1 MKNKLLHLL
10 RTQPF
15 FLVLLPAFFVLHGL
29 RENYGVVPVPVAWLL
44 FGTYVAAVLL
54 FTGLAWIGYRSWMK
68 AALFACCIMAFHF
81 FFGAVH
87 DLLRDW
93 FPGRLVTRHVFIL
106 PVSLVLFISLAIL
119 IRKRKS
125 GFTGTTRFLN
135 SLLLVLI
142 LLDFS
147 LLFVT
152 MADQPKQSAVS
163 TVEKWTGCDSCKK
176 PDIYLVITDG
186 YPGRKELT
194 DILKYDNSRM
204 EDSLRQMGFFI
215 TDSSMSNYNFT
226 TYSMASMLNMEYL
239 DPIIGRYRN
248 KTDLAFCYDKIRN
261 SRTVHQLKSMDYEII
276 NNSIFDIKDLP
287 SSAIPTFL
295 PRKSEPITN
304 QTFLSRME
312 KELAYHLATTLKIDF
327 VVKFIQNQDLKNN
340 KSLTEKTLALFP
352 KQTTKPRF
360 VYTHLVMPHR
370 PYYFDSTGA
379 PLPLDTLTE
388 EFGKNI
394 PAFISYLKYCNR
406 ELINLVKFIKE
417 KSPAPPVIILMSDHG
432 FREFTGPVENSYQFY
447 TLNAVYFPDSNY
459 RQFYKGMSNV
469 NQFRVLFNTQFGQ
482 KLPLLKDSTSYL
494 ID

>member
-1 MKNKLLHLL
+1 MKEKFRNIL
-10 RTQPF
+10 RTKPI

-44 FGTYVAAVLL
+44 FGTYVAAALL
-54 FTGLAWIGYRSWMK
+54 FTGLIWIGYRNWMK
-68 AALFACCIMAFHF
+68 AAIYSTCIMVFHF

-93 FPGRLVTRHVFIL
+93 FPGSLVTRHIFIL
-106 PVSLVLFISLAIL
+106 PVSILLFISLAVFL
-119 IRKRKS
+119 KKRKS
-125 GFTGTTRFLN
+125 RFSGTANFLN
-135 SLLLVLI
+135 TLLLLLIVLDLGWLCFI
-142 LLDFS
+142 I
-147 LLFVT
+147 VNR
-152 MADQPKQSAVS
+152 PKQPAVAANENWIS
-163 TVEKWTGCDSCKK
+163 CDTCKK

-194 DILKYDNSRM
+194 DILRYDNIRM
-204 EDSLRQMGFFI
+204 EDSLRHLGFHI

-239 DPIIGRYRN
+239 QPIIGRYRN
-248 KTDLAFCYDKIRN
+248 KTDLAFCYERIRN
-261 SRTVHQLKSMDYEII
+261 SRTVQHLRYMDYEII

-312 KELAYHLATTLKIDF
+312 KELAYHLATSLKIGF
-327 VVKFIQNQDLKNN
+327 VVNFIKNQDLKNN
-340 KSLTEKTLALFP
+340 QALMAKTRELFP
-352 KQTTKPRF
+352 KKTSRPRF

-406 ELINLVKFIKE
+406 ELTSLVRSIKE
-417 KSPAPPVIILMSDHG
+417 QSPTPPIIILMSDHG
-432 FREFTGPVENSYQFY
+432 FREFTGPVDNIYQFY
-447 TLNAVYFPDSNY
+447 TLNAVYFPDGNY
-459 RQFYKGMSNV
+459 SRFYKGMSNV

-482 KLPLLKDSTSYL
+482 QWPMLKDSTSYL